1 MSRRPHPPA
10 RPPSSALPDTAD
22 KAQAVEA
29 MFDRIAPR
37 YDRLNRILTLRMDIG
52 WRRSS
57 VRALD
62 LAGSARVLDIA
73 CGTGD
78 FCCELHRQGHRPIG
92 TDFSHGMLAAART
105 DAPLV
110 RGDALHLPFADASL
124 DGVTCGFALRN
135 FVALAPML
143 AETARIVRPGGRIAL
158 LDVAEPESRVVHAGH
173 GIWFRRVVPFVGG
186 LLSDR
191 AAYRYLPESTAYLP
205 PTPTLLALVR
215 DAGFDDVVRRTFLF
229 GTAQLISATRR
240 TDAVPA
246 AAESAA

>member
-1 MSRRPHPPA
+1 
-10 RPPSSALPDTAD
+10 
-22 KAQAVEA
+22 

-37 YDRLNRILTLRMDIG
+37 YDRLNRILTFRMDVG
-52 WRRSS
+52 WRRTS
-57 VRALD
+57 VRSLD
-62 LAGSARVLDIA
+62 LPGSARVLDIA

-78 FCCELHRQGHRPIG
+78 FCCELHKQGHRPVG
-92 TDFSHGMLAAART
+92 TDFSHGMLVAART

-110 RGDALHLPFADASL
+110 RGDALRLPFADASL

-143 AETARIVRPGGRIAL
+143 AETARVVRPGGRIAL
-158 LDVAEPESRVVHAGH
+158 LDVSEPESRVVRAGH
-173 GIWFRRVVPFVGG
+173 GFWFRKVVPFVGG

-205 PTPTLLALVR
+205 PTRALLALVR

-240 TDAVPA
+240 TDLDTSATKTA
-246 AAESAA
+246 A